1 MLTPLLQSL
10 VEIGLLKEFENGII
24 TGLRRSN
31 LFIKVLPATETL
43 NTTNQFTLDLLD
55 QISLPWLI
63 YRPTCTNLSL
73 PSKKS
78 TLSSEVDQH
87 FQGGIYRK

>member
-31 LFIKVLPATETL
+31 LFIKVLPETETL
-43 NTTNQFTLDLLD
+43 NTTNQFTLELLD
-55 QISLPWLI
+55 QINLPWLI
-63 YRPTCTNLSL
+63 YRPTCTKLSL
-73 PSKKS
+73 PSETS
-78 TLSSEVDQH
+78 TLSSEVDQYL
-87 FQGGIYRK
+87 QNGIYRQ